1 MDRRVGSYEHV
12 DDLPNSCLSFVPRPA
27 ANVVSWLMLHGA
39 LDPGGFRGS
48 TIRRAIDVMLSGI
61 AA

>member
-1 MDRRVGSYEHV
+1 
-12 DDLPNSCLSFVPRPA
+12 
-27 ANVVSWLMLHGA
+27 MLHGA